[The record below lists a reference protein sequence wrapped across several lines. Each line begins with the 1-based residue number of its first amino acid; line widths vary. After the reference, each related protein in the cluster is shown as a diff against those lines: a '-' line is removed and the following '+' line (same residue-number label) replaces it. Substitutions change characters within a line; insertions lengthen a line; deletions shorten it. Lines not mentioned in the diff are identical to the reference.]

1 MNGRIPFFITG
12 AVMLML
18 MFTTG
23 ASAQMVTGDLAVI
36 KAGYQRSVYE
46 YDVKMSEP
54 LEYNGVGVMGEYN
67 LNLGMLHLGF
77 GVEWS
82 YLTTE
87 AANEIVR
94 YQFITP
100 STSIKIVTQGGLY
113 IGAGV
118 AGKHLIAQYIPEGEK
133 FDKQWDLW
141 AHGIAGYYLS
151 LTETVYLDLE
161 GRFGW
166 NMTKNQFSDNI
177 DVLTHYDIT
186 LYAGVGF
193 RTRSIQ

>member
-1 MNGRIPFFITG
+1 MNGRIPFIFPCI
-12 AVMLML
+12 AILIFL
-18 MFTTG
+18 FTNG

-46 YDVKMSEP
+46 YDLELSEP
-54 LEYNGVGVMGEYN
+54 LEYNGVAVMGEYN

-82 YLTTE
+82 RLVNKDDRDT
-87 AANEIVR
+87 V

-100 STSIKIVTQGGLY
+100 SASLKLVVPGGFY
-113 IGAGV
+113 IGAGA
-118 AGKHLIAQYIPEGEK
+118 AGKHLLDQNIPGGDD
-133 FDKQWDLW
+133 FDRKWDLW
-141 AHGIAGYYLS
+141 VHGIAGYYLS
-151 LTETVYLDLE
+151 LTETAYLDLE

-166 NMTKNQFSDNI
+166 NITKNQFSDNI

-186 LYAGVGF
+186 LYAGIGF
-193 RTRSIQ
+193 RTRSIN